1 MSTAVLVTGGAG
13 FIGSHTSKRLA
24 RAGYEPVVYD
34 NLVNGNRWAVKWG
47 PFVEGDLADPAILRR
62 VLREY
67 SIQAVIHFAAYAY
80 VGESMRAAGK
90 YFVNNVTNTLNL
102 LEAMRETGVKN
113 IVFSSSCATYGI
125 PSRLPIGES
134 EPQSPI
140 SPYGETKLMAEKAL
154 RWYGEVHGF
163 RWAALRYFN
172 AAGADPEGEIGEHHD
187 PETHLIPLVIQAAL
201 GQRPEVEV
209 FGTDYPTP
217 DGTALRDYIHVNDLA
232 DAHVKAL
239 EHLLAGGEPA
249 PFNLGTG
256 SGHSVLDVI
265 RAVER
270 LSGREVPM
278 RTSPRREGD
287 PAVLVA
293 DPARAGR
300 VLGWKPRFTE
310 LSGIVQTAWAWHAR
324 PAVPLA
330 APAPGP
336 ANGVAAR

>member
-1 MSTAVLVTGGAG
+1 MRPVLICPDDLLQHLLGSASFPGERAVYLVDAPGRGR
-13 FIGSHTSKRLA
+13 RLPRRRQLA
-24 RAGYEPVVYD
+24 
-34 NLVNGNRWAVKWG
+34 
-47 PFVEGDLADPAILRR
+47 GDLADPAILRR

-90 YFVNNVTNTLNL
+90 YFANNVINTLNL

-187 PETHLIPLVIQAAL
+187 PETHLIPNVMKVAL
-201 GQRPEVEV
+201 KQEEHLYVY
-209 FGTDYPTP
+209 GTDYDTE
-217 DGTALRDYIHVNDLA
+217 DGSCIRDYIHVVDIARAHILA
-232 DAHVKAL
+232 LRALEGVNARIYNLGNGEGYSVLQVVKAAR
-239 EHLLAGGEPA
+239 EI
-249 PFNLGTG
+249 TG
-256 SGHSVLDVI
+256 
-265 RAVER
+265 A
-270 LSGREVPM
+270 EVPVLLQ
-278 RTSPRREGD
+278 PRRPGD
-287 PAVLVA
+287 PARLVA
-293 DPARAGR
+293 SPELIRSE
-300 VLGWKPRFTE
+300 LGWEPRYPD
-310 LSGIVQTAWAWHAR
+310 LKDIIASAWEWHR
-324 PAVPLA
+324 KHPH
-330 APAPGP
+330 GY
-336 ANGVAAR
+336 GKEG